1 MLATLANSGTVQNVG
16 DVGEQGYWLECWR
29 CWRHWRTGVLVRML
43 ATLSN
48 RGTVQNVGDV
58 GDVGEQGYCSDCWP
72 LGDVGEQGH
81 CSECW
86 RRWRRWRTGVLLRM
100 LATLATLANSG
111 TVQNVGEQGYCSE
124 CWRHWRTGIS
134 LSKEWKDIYKLSRKP
149 ALHNIAFA
157 VMDMAKKSKSDST
170 NKKYDLYFNKFKIW
184 CRKFNLKFLP
194 ADVSTVSLYL
204 TELIQSACS
213 VSVLNSNFYA
223 IKWYHELFLYPN
235 PCCSSLSN
243 IVLEGGKRILA
254 KPIQKKEPIT
264 ADIIVKLFN
273 LYHDISNLSNCRLL
287 CMLSLAYAG
296 FFRYKELSLIR
307 MSDISFH
314 NTHVEIIVH
323 NSKTD
328 IYRQGSIVMI
338 ASTDMPTCPV
348 KFLKH
353 YCNLASLKIN
363 SSDFQY
369 EITLAVQEQK
379 RLLITDPDYTDNQQ
393 IHRDI
398 QSLTAALDVLKQETT
413 QSNTAHSTLIQQQA
427 TEIANLKIKLQQI
440 TSVALLVCSSD
451 SFNFCCVLSSSEF
464 CDS

>member
-1 MLATLANSGTVQNVG
+1 
-16 DVGEQGYWLECWR
+16 
-29 CWRHWRTGVLVRML
+29 
-43 ATLSN
+43 
-48 RGTVQNVGDV
+48 
-58 GDVGEQGYCSDCWP
+58 
-72 LGDVGEQGH
+72 
-81 CSECW
+81 
-86 RRWRRWRTGVLLRM
+86 
-100 LATLATLANSG
+100 
-111 TVQNVGEQGYCSE
+111 
-124 CWRHWRTGIS
+124 
-134 LSKEWKDIYKLSRKP
+134 
-149 ALHNIAFA
+149 
-157 VMDMAKKSKSDST
+157 MDMAKKSKSDST

-363 SSDFQY
+363 SSEYIFRCLQSKKDTLELSKLNKPLSY
-369 EITLAVQEQK
+369 TRAREILLEALCAIGLDKKQFGLHSLRSGGATQAANNGVSDRLFKVHGRWRSENAKDGYVKDSIDK
-379 RLLITDPDYTDNQQ
+379 RL
-393 IHRDI
+393 
-398 QSLTAALDVLKQETT
+398 SVSK
-413 QSNTAHSTLIQQQA
+413 
-427 TEIANLKIKLQQI
+427 NLGI
-440 TSVALLVCSSD
+440 
-451 SFNFCCVLSSSEF
+451 
-464 CDS
+464 